1 MEPKEAAVVVSL
13 VISCITLVGF
23 VWGFGYRWGQLQGQ
37 LSGMQEKLDMMY
49 RIFVENALTLQN
61 KMGMISRT
69 SPYKLTD
76 KGKALPSLLTLGEM
90 KGLKR
95 QSLSDT
101 SLFLAV
107 VSTKGME
114 SIVEH
119 CLSHDLT
126 VSQAVATTIVEIRS
140 CEDATNI
147 S

>member
-1 MEPKEAAVVVSL
+1 VDPKEAAVVVSL
-13 VISCITLVGF
+13 VISCITLAVF
-23 VWGFGYRWGQLQGQ
+23 VWGFGYRWGRLQGQ

-61 KMGMISRT
+61 KMGMISRA

-95 QSLSDT
+95 QSLSNT
-101 SLFLAV
+101 SLFVAV

-114 SIVEH
+114 SIVDH

-126 VSQAVATTIVEIRS
+126 VSQAVATTIVEIHS
-140 CEDATNI
+140 CED
-147 S
+147 SV